1 MEIEEWAH
9 NIEEKIA
16 ALEEKVS
23 EHKKH
28 LTDTN
33 YLLGTALQRVTVLET
48 GLKAKV
54 GKRRDYDIL
63 AAELMKKVVSTRK
76 YVDYRD
82 IKNMFGFHG
91 NEEAYRLMDRTV
103 ENYPETIVKRY
114 VKNGKR
120 GRHVLFLA
128 DM

>member
-1 MEIEEWAH
+1 MEIEE
-9 NIEEKIA
+9 EIA
-16 ALEEKVS
+16 ELKNEVRELKESIGETNLLVGFLAKDLSHLKHALET
-23 EHKKH
+23 KK
-28 LTDTN
+28 D
-33 YLLGTALQRVTVLET
+33 
-48 GLKAKV
+48 
-54 GKRRDYDIL
+54 KRRDYDLL